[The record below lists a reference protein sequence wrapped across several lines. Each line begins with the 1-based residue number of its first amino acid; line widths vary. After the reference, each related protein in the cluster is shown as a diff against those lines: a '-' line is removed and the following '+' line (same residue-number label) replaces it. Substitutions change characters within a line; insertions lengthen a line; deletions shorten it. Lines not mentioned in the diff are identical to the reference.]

1 MFRLPVPVL
10 RACERITYRDWRQIP
25 ALLHEV
31 FLLQALTDLV
41 HSIPDSPALC
51 KFPFLRARA
60 VWWVLGL
67 LLVGLLLIPSHV
79 AAAQDAP
86 PNDRVSANATLFI
99 GPRARTRARLD
110 ALRVDATIQQEDA
123 RTWAAVQSW
132 FRLQNT
138 LTSTLSLDAIVQ
150 GMDTTPAATA
160 VTLTVDS
167 APQLLT
173 TLDGTNHWLW
183 QASIPGS
190 GRLEPLLTYRVPL
203 GEGALARFRYDLV
216 NGWGRAPGSLRVT
229 LRFPDGLAPDQLLWA
244 RPAGYTFDGNQLTWS
259 YDNPAQLA
267 SLDLLILTS
276 TAWRALQTAQT
287 AAAAPAATA
296 ADHLA
301 LGRWYHRLALADAGE
316 GVSLFDRYYPQA
328 MAALAQAAQLAPND
342 PAPARLLADLYGQKA
357 TRASSST
364 TYRALAAGTLAKAR
378 AQGDNSPEL
387 QASLARLSIDLAR
400 AAQSNGSWRGAAQ
413 YLAQLD
419 SLDAHALPAE
429 QLDIVRAI
437 ALAQAQESLARGDM
451 IGARA
456 VIESAWDS
464 SVLAVPG
471 APVASFL
478 SQQAAVSLS
487 AHQYAIDLTLA
498 PRPAVRAIAQSS
510 LQRAV
515 ADAQTVP
522 GIVATLAER
531 DDLFQLTVTMPFGS
545 PRELREKRTH
555 LAGLV
560 ASEADLALLHAL
572 LTVRDL
578 DVVNKTET
586 FWQTQQLTDTL
597 DLPAAHRTWTG
608 HAARYQQAVDAL
620 HGTAATDPAAGLIPI
635 RRALWQAEGA
645 AWQDLAAHSEV
656 RYRATLTRVHGLD
669 QAKTWASGL
678 AAPLAVQLHV
688 ADWRVEVLLAAGVVL
703 LSIVTLM
710 AWLFWRFA

>member
-1 MFRLPVPVL
+1 MFRLPVPV
-10 RACERITYRDWRQIP
+10 
-25 ALLHEV
+25 
-31 FLLQALTDLV
+31 LTDLV

-67 LLVGLLLIPSHV
+67 LLVGLHLVPAHV

-86 PNDRVSANATLFI
+86 PVDRVSANATLFI
-99 GPRARTRARLD
+99 GPRARTRARLE
-110 ALRVDATIQQEDA
+110 ALRVDATIQQEEA

-138 LTSTLSLDAIVQ
+138 LTTTLSLDAIVQ

-167 APQLLT
+167 VPQLLT
-173 TLDGTNHWLW
+173 TLDGNNHWRW

-190 GRLEPLLTYRVPL
+190 GRLEPLLAYRVPL

-229 LRFPDGLAPDQLLWA
+229 LRFPDGLVPDQLLWVS
-244 RPAGYTFDGNQLTWS
+244 PAGYAFDGNQLTWS
-259 YDNPAQLA
+259 YDNPPQLA
-267 SLDLLILTS
+267 PLELLMLTS
-276 TAWRALQTAQT
+276 TAWRSLQSAQT

-316 GVSLFDRYYPQA
+316 GISLFERYYPQA
-328 MAALAQAAQLAPND
+328 MAALTQAANLAPND
-342 PAPARLLADLYGQKA
+342 SVPARLLADLYVQQA
-357 TRASSST
+357 SRAAPGT
-364 TYRALAAGTLAKAR
+364 TYRALAAGTLANAR
-378 AQGDNSPEL
+378 ARGDNSPEL
-387 QASLARLSIDLAR
+387 QDSLARLTIDLAR

-419 SLDAHALPAE
+419 GLDAPVLPAE
-429 QLDIVRAI
+429 QQDIGRAI
-437 ALAQAQESLARGDM
+437 ALAQAQETLARGDLA
-451 IGARA
+451 GARA

-487 AHQYAIDLTLA
+487 ANQYVVDLALA
-498 PRPAVRAIAQSS
+498 PRPAARDIAQASV
-510 LQRAV
+510 QRAV

-522 GIVATLAER
+522 GVVATLAEH
-531 DDLFQLTVTMPFGS
+531 DDLFQLTVVMPFGS
-545 PRELREKRTH
+545 PHELREKRTH

-560 ASEADLALLHAL
+560 ASEPDLALLHAL

-578 DVVNKTET
+578 DVVNRTET
-586 FWQTQQLTDTL
+586 LWQTQQLTDTL
-597 DLPAAHRTWTG
+597 DLPAAHRVWTG
-608 HAARYQQAVDAL
+608 HAIRYQQAIDDL
-620 HGTAATDPAAGLIPI
+620 HGTAPTDLAAGLAPI

-656 RYRATLTRVHGLD
+656 RYRATLTQAHGLE
-669 QAKTWASGL
+669 QAQTWASGL

-688 ADWRVEVLLAAGVVL
+688 SDWRVEVLLAAGAVL
-703 LSIVTLM
+703 LLMVTLV